1 MIKSNF
7 FDFIWIL
14 YLMNDEVIHFSGI
27 ISALIVGLIIG
38 FRHSTD
44 GDHVVAVA
52 TMARDYR
59 SVLKGLW
66 VGFSWG
72 LGHSTPLL
80 ILGILVLL
88 FKQSVIDYYEPVSG
102 FFEFG
107 VGLMLVF
114 LGAQVF
120 WKLKNNEFH
129 IHSHDH
135 DGESH
140 KHLHGS
146 HIHKEIEQNNAHQE
160 RKHGFFP
167 ELFPFFRVKSYAI
180 GIIHGL
186 AGSAAIL
193 IAILPTTPSFFSG
206 VILLFSFSIGTMI
219 SMAVM
224 TIFLSFPFVLSRKSN
239 DISNLIM
246 AVAGLLSVL
255 LGIALMSD
263 LGLGTNFTG
272 FLWY

>member
-1 MIKSNF
+1 
-7 FDFIWIL
+7 
-14 YLMNDEVIHFSGI
+14 MNDEAIHFSGI

-38 FRHSTD
+38 LRHSTD

-59 SVLKGLW
+59 TVFKGLW
-66 VGFSWG
+66 VGLSWG

-114 LGAQVF
+114 LGVQVF
-120 WKLKNNEFH
+120 WKLKNNQFH

-140 KHLHGS
+140 QHVHGS
-146 HIHKEIEQNNAHQE
+146 HIHEKIELNNPHQE
-160 RKHGFFP
+160 RKHGLFP
-167 ELFPFFRVKSYAI
+167 ELFPFFRMKSYAI
-180 GIIHGL
+180 GVVHGL

-206 VILLFSFSIGTMI
+206 VIFLFSFSLGTII

-239 DISNLIM
+239 DISNYIM
-246 AVAGLLSVL
+246 TMAGLLSVL
-255 LGIALMSD
+255 LGFALMSD
-263 LGLGTNFTG
+263 LGLGTNFSG
-272 FLWY
+272 FLWYY